1 MRKNQNALLLTLH
14 VAYAQFRY
22 WEGKRGAA
30 IGVFQKVIAGKENRE
45 ALTEV
50 ISMLRNTQSP
60 QVEYFVKIIGKWI
73 KENPTH

>member
-1 MRKNQNALLLTLH
+1 
-14 VAYAQFRY
+14 
-22 WEGKRGAA
+22 
-30 IGVFQKVIAGKENRE
+30 VFQKVIAGKENRE

-73 KENPTH
+73 KENPTN

>member
-1 MRKNQNALLLTLH
+1 MQKFHAWC
-14 VAYAQFRY
+14 RY

-30 IGVFQKVIAGKENRE
+30 IGVFQQVIAGKENRE
-45 ALTEV
+45 ALNEV
-50 ISMLRNTQSP
+50 IAMLRNTQSP